1 MEKPF
6 PDVSVAET
14 SNLRQTVNV
23 SVPQPHRSVKQSWNT
38 KKIRF
43 NFNTPSEHLIWF
55 VSAGRWVF
63 HFRLNFLRSVENS
76 TWTPVLLCSRWMRR
90 TTFNQT
96 CQTDFF
102 GWLWR
107 RNDGFSLTLKQRSR
121 WHKMNCGWCCEFILW
136 LFTRGR
142 WKCRWRQITC
152 FSWILFQEF
161 CFFSCGDFL

>member
-6 PDVSVAET
+6 PDVFVAAK

-43 NFNTPSEHLIWF
+43 NFNAPSEHLIWF

-76 TWTPVLLCSRWMRR
+76 TWTPVLLCGRWMRR
-90 TTFNQT
+90 QSASDNLQPNLSNR
-96 CQTDFF
+96 FF
-102 GWLWR
+102 WMTVEKKRRCKSHTETKITVTQDELRLMLWIH
-107 RNDGFSLTLKQRSR
+107 LVVIYTWPLKV
-121 WHKMNCGWCCEFILW
+121 
-136 LFTRGR
+136 
-142 WKCRWRQITC
+142 
-152 FSWILFQEF
+152 
-161 CFFSCGDFL
+161 

>member
-1 MEKPF
+1 MWKIQHERRCCSAADECF
-6 PDVSVAET
+6 D
-14 SNLRQTVNV
+14 NL
-23 SVPQPHRSVKQSWNT
+23 
-38 KKIRF
+38 
-43 NFNTPSEHLIWF
+43 
-55 VSAGRWVF
+55 
-63 HFRLNFLRSVENS
+63 
-76 TWTPVLLCSRWMRR
+76 RR

-96 CQTDFF
+96 RQTDFF

-161 CFFSCGDFL
+161 CFFPCGDFFSVFVKTEWKKKVWVVFVRLILTPPQKNHVSIKILTLIRNS

>member
-43 NFNTPSEHLIWF
+43 NFNAPSEHLIWF

-76 TWTPVLLCSRWMRR
+76 TWTPVLLCSRWMRQQSASDNLQPNLSNR
-90 TTFNQT
+90 
-96 CQTDFF
+96 FF
-102 GWLWR
+102 WMTVEKKRRCKSHTETKITVTQDELRLMLWIH
-107 RNDGFSLTLKQRSR
+107 LVVIYTWPLKV
-121 WHKMNCGWCCEFILW
+121 
-136 LFTRGR
+136 
-142 WKCRWRQITC
+142 
-152 FSWILFQEF
+152 
-161 CFFSCGDFL
+161 